1 MASRIIAARVRRVLT
16 ALGALLRRTYARFQ
30 EHEGPRIAG
39 SISFFVLFSAAPS
52 IALLVLSV
60 GWTIHDAHEQA
71 QLLGHILEILPVGST
86 QNRAFLLKAVGA
98 IKDASAGLSVL
109 GIIGMM
115 WSTLGMFSAAR
126 WGLDRA
132 LGIRARRTFAG
143 VRLRDIAV
151 AMGIWLLLLL
161 SATGT
166 AAIHVAM
173 GHGEIP
179 AGSLPGGT
187 DPAWATVQWTMPAL
201 LSFGAFMFLYWYV
214 PDVPSRFRDVFPAAL
229 VATLLFEIS
238 KYAFGLYVSLISS
251 HSSLYGALGGILG
264 FMLWIYVCSSILLLG
279 AEFAW
284 VYRHRRAASL

>member
-1 MASRIIAARVRRVLT
+1 MRRVLGG
-16 ALGALLRRTYARFQ
+16 LGVLLRKTYARFN

-39 SISFFVLFSAAPS
+39 SISFFVLFSATPS
-52 IALLVLSV
+52 IALLVISI
-60 GWTIHDAHEQA
+60 GWAIHDTHEQA
-71 QLLGHILEILPVGST
+71 HLLGHMLEVLPVGST

-98 IKDASAGLSVL
+98 VKDASAGLSVL

-132 LGIRARRTFAG
+132 LGIRARRSFAG

-161 SATGT
+161 SAVGT

-173 GHGEIP
+173 GHSEIP
-179 AGSLPGGT
+179 AGSLPGGP

-201 LSFGAFMFLYWYV
+201 LSFGAFLFLYWYV
-214 PDVPSRFRDVFPAAL
+214 PDVSSRFRDVVPAAIL
-229 VATLLFEIS
+229 ATLLFELS
-238 KYAFGLYVSLISS
+238 KYAFGLYVSVISS
-251 HSSLYGALGGILG
+251 HSPLYGVLGGILG
-264 FMLWIYVCSSILLLG
+264 FMLWVYVCSSILLLG